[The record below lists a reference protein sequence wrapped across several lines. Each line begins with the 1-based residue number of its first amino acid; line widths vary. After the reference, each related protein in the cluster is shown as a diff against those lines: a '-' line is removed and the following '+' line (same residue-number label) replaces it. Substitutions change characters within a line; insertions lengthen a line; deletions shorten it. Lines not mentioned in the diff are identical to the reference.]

1 MSRHAMI
8 DAMPDK
14 NKRSWPLFWLGLGAV
29 GFLAG
34 LGLLV
39 FSQSPA
45 LSHLALILTVASPV
59 IAFWRLMKPRLAPH
73 CPRPPT
79 AYE

>member
-1 MSRHAMI
+1 MTTARRPRTGFVPA
-8 DAMPDK
+8 
-14 NKRSWPLFWLGLGAV
+14 RSGRTLILGGLG
-29 GFLAG
+29 FLIG
-34 LGLLV
+34 LILLT
-39 FSQSPA
+39 FSSIPA